1 MDLVTEPTNTRDLTR
16 AEDEAVELCRDLIRI
31 PSVNFG
37 DGSGDGE
44 RAAAEFVAGKL
55 SEVGIEPTLYE
66 SQPGRTTVVARFEGE
81 DTSRDALL
89 IHGHL
94 DVVPADG
101 TDWTFDPFS
110 AEVHDGCIWGRGAV
124 DMKDMDAMTLAVIRE
139 MARTGRKPPRDI
151 VLCFLA
157 DEEAGGVY
165 GSHWIAQNHPEL
177 FAGVS
182 EAISE
187 VGGFSV
193 TVRDDLRLYLVQT
206 AEKGIAWLRIT
217 AHGRA
222 GHGSMRNNENAVVR
236 LAEAVE
242 RIGKHE
248 FPIHMTKTL
257 RAFFEALSDVL
268 GVDLDTTDLDEAVA
282 QLGPVANMLSAVLRN
297 TANPTGLKAGGKV
310 NVIPGEATALID
322 GRFLPGFEEN
332 FLEEIDALLGEHV
345 TREFEHRDI
354 AVETSF
360 DGAIVEAMVAA
371 IEAEDPGARTVPY
384 LMSGGT
390 DGKAFS
396 QLGIRNFGFSPLRL
410 PPDLNFAGMFHGV
423 DERVPIDGLKFGVRV
438 LDRFISIS

>member
-81 DTSRDALL
+81 DTTRDALL

-110 AEVHDGCIWGRGAV
+110 AEVHDDCIWGRGAV
-124 DMKDMDAMTLAVIRE
+124 DMKDMDAMSLAVIRE

-177 FAGVS
+177 FDGVS

-206 AEKGIAWLRIT
+206 AEKGIAWLRLT

-396 QLGIRNFGFSPLRL
+396 QLGIRNFGFSPLQL

>member
-1 MDLVTEPTNTRDLTR
+1 MEETTNTRDLSR
-16 AEDEAVELCRDLIRI
+16 AEDEAVDLCRDLIRI

-44 RAAAEFVAGKL
+44 RTAAEFVAGKL

-66 SQPGRTTVVARFEGE
+66 SAPGRTTVVGRVEGE
-81 DTSRDALL
+81 DTTRDALL

-94 DVVPADG
+94 DVVPADAK
-101 TDWTFDPFS
+101 DWTFDPFS
-110 AEVHDGCIWGRGAV
+110 AEVRDGCIWGRGAV
-124 DMKDMDAMTLAVIRE
+124 DMKDMDAMSLAVIRE

-177 FAGVS
+177 FDGVS

-206 AEKGIAWLRIT
+206 AEKGIAWLRLT

-297 TANPTGLKAGGKV
+297 TANPTGLMAGGKV

-322 GRFLPGFEEN
+322 GRFLPGYEEN

-396 QLGIRNFGFSPLRL
+396 QLGIRNFGFSPLQL

-423 DERVPIDGLKFGVRV
+423 DERVPIEGLKFGVRV
-438 LDRFISIS
+438 LDRFISMS